1 MEQSRRTATIGL
13 AVVAAAMIAVSL
25 TGRGLG
31 DLFSSGSSGEDQKK
45 LDTIERLRAALHEGA
60 TEDEAKALLSREGVD
75 YQMDGE
81 ANRIVGAI
89 HRVRW
94 DAVTYESV
102 LIAVGM
108 ENGRVAKVEF
118 KSVYTGP

>member
-1 MEQSRRTATIGL
+1 MEQGRRTATVGL
-13 AVVAAAMIAVSL
+13 VVVAAAMIAISL

-31 DLFSSGSSGEDQKK
+31 DLFSSGSSGEDQQK

-60 TEDEAKALLSREGVD
+60 PEDEAKAVLSREGVD
-75 YQMDGE
+75 YQMDAE
-81 ANRIVGAI
+81 ASGIVGTV

-102 LIAVGM
+102 LITVHI
-108 ENGRVAKVEF
+108 ENGRVARVEF